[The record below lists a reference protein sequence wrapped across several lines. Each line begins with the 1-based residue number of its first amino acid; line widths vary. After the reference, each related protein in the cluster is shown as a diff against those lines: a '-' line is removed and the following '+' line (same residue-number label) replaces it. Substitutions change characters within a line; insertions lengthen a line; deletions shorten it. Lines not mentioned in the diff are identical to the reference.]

1 VDLGE
6 PVGDAVLP
14 ADLVEQHLHRDA
26 RLVEPA
32 GEHLAVVGQHLLGHP
47 VGAHRLHER
56 QAHRAGGGPHDRLG
70 EHAEPGMV
78 IDPGHDLHL
87 GTVGEERAGGHIELP
102 QFHRDG
108 PFPAA
113 VILASPAPG
122 LRLNQPVTDQRPVH
136 RGAGY
141 PAMTAAFHLEHQPPR
156 TPLRMRPP
164 QLTDRFLDL
173 SRDTPRM
180 IMDLVA
186 PVLQPRDAILPV
198 AQQPRVHALAADS
211 IPFGDLGHRNPG
223 ADFQDGAVSL
233 LGHAQLPQHERECQA
248 SSGTAHIPPYRCCED
263 FLHDHQ
269 GRTFGAPGLTARP

>member
-1 VDLGE
+1 
-6 PVGDAVLP
+6 
-14 ADLVEQHLHRDA
+14 
-26 RLVEPA
+26 
-32 GEHLAVVGQHLLGHP
+32 
-47 VGAHRLHER
+47 
-56 QAHRAGGGPHDRLG
+56 
-70 EHAEPGMV
+70 MV
-78 IDPGHDLHL
+78 IGPGHDLHL

-173 SRDTPRM
+173 SRDTPGM

-186 PVLQPRDAILPV
+186 PVLQPRDAILPG
-198 AQQPRVHALAADS
+198 AQQPRVHALAATPYRS
-211 IPFGDLGHRNPG
+211 ATSVTGTPAPTSKTARYLCSVTLNSHSMSESVKHQAEPR
-223 ADFQDGAVSL
+223 
-233 LGHAQLPQHERECQA
+233 CQA
-248 SSGTAHIPPYRCCED
+248 SSGTAQLHAGHPVTTDRKIICRKWARCS
-263 FLHDHQ
+263 
-269 GRTFGAPGLTARP
+269 GPGLCAMLGPGQG